1 MTMEERDAV
10 VIGAGPAGLAV
21 AGCLIRQGLRPLVL
35 ERAGELG
42 ASWRTHYERLHL
54 HTVKTHSALPGLPF
68 PKSAPRYVSRQGV
81 VDYLEA
87 YAAHHG
93 IAPRLNTGVE
103 AIVPRTGRWQ
113 VTTMDRQR
121 FEAPAV
127 VVATGAN
134 NHPNRPE
141 LAGRSAF
148 RGRIVHSGDYRNG
161 KPFAG
166 NRVLVVGMGNTGA
179 EIALD
184 LAEHGAK
191 AALSVRSPVN
201 IVYRDVLGRPTQL
214 TSMALARLPERWGD
228 AIARW
233 LCTVTVG
240 DIDRYGLRR
249 STLSPLRQLREHG
262 RTPVIDIGT
271 LARIKSGQ
279 IRVHPDIDRFT
290 DDGVRFVDGS
300 EAPFDA
306 VVLATGYRAGVERLF
321 PETQVPLDTNGM
333 PRDVVAGDALQDV
346 YFVGFDLRQPGGL
359 LRTIGLQARDVAAV
373 IAQRAARSQAAASV
387 DPPPVRR

>member
-1 MTMEERDAV
+1 MEESDAV

-21 AGCLIRQGLRPLVL
+21 AACLIRRGLRPLVL

-68 PKSAPRYVSRQGV
+68 PAAAPRYVSRQGV

-87 YAAHHG
+87 YAAHHR
-93 IAPRLNTGVE
+93 IAPRLNTAVE
-103 AIVPRTGRWQ
+103 SIVPRDGRWQ
-113 VTTMDRQR
+113 VATLDRQR

-134 NHPNRPE
+134 NRPNRPE
-141 LAGRSAF
+141 FSGRSSF
-148 RGRIVHSGDYRNG
+148 RGRIVHSGDYRNA

-166 NRVLVVGMGNTGA
+166 SRVLVVGMGNTGA

-184 LAEHGAK
+184 LAEHGAT
-191 AALSVRSPVN
+191 ASLSVRSPVN

-214 TSMALARLPERWGD
+214 TSMALARLPQRWGD

-240 DIDRYGLRR
+240 DIGRYGLRR
-249 STLSPLRQLREHG
+249 SPLSPLRQLREQG

-279 IRVHPDIDRFT
+279 IRVHPDIERFT
-290 DDGVRFVDGS
+290 ADGVRFVDGS

-321 PETQVPLDTNGM
+321 PETEVPLDANGV
-333 PRDVVAGDALQDV
+333 PVDVIGRGALRGV
-346 YFVGFDLRQPGGL
+346 CFVGFDLRQPGGL
-359 LRTIGLQARDVAAV
+359 LRTIGLQAQQVAAA
-373 IAQRAARSQAAASV
+373 IASSAAGRPAALSV
-387 DPPPVRR
+387 DPLPVRR